1 MKKLIATSIVCLLAG
16 VVANAQGTV
25 NFANIGA
32 GVNAPVHL
40 SDGVTKLNGANYQ
53 AILLAGAS
61 AGALTQ
67 VGTATPFLSGGNAGY
82 FNGGPVTINSVT
94 PGSTGFFEII
104 AWDSTLGGT
113 TTGATAAQA
122 FAAWQG
128 GKGNVWGASG
138 YVYGPGGGE
147 TPFSNTT
154 GGVGT
159 PASPPVSLSGL
170 PQFNLAPPVPEPS
183 TFALAGL
190 GAAAL
195 MIFRRRK

>member
-1 MKKLIATSIVCLLAG
+1 MKKLIATALLGALTSIATY
-16 VVANAQGTV
+16 AQGTV
-25 NFANIGA
+25 NFANA
-32 GVNAPVHL
+32 GVGLNAPITL
-40 SDGVTKLNGANYQ
+40 SDHSTKLSSTYQ
-53 AILLAGAS
+53 AILMAGPTATSLA
-61 AGALTQ
+61 Q
-67 VGTATPFLSGGNAGY
+67 VGSVATFIGAAPGY
-82 FNGGPVTINSVT
+82 FNGGVTAVPTVT
-94 PGSTGFFEII
+94 PGASGFFEVI
-104 AWDSTLGGT
+104 AWDPTLGGT

-147 TPFSNTT
+147 TPFSNVT
-154 GGVGT
+154 GGVG
-159 PASPPVSLSGL
+159 SPPTAASTLTGL
-170 PQFNLAPPVPEPS
+170 TSFSLAPPVPEPS